1 MRTGSR
7 ALLRAIVFFALLPC
21 AATASQAERPTS
33 LAWIYAEA
41 NTGSSSGG
49 HIALLVRDTVY
60 HVQQW
65 PDGLYQIERQ
75 DWPTFRYL
83 YAGLGNRTLALAHLD
98 VADAD
103 VERAHAHLARAY
115 VAQQAER
122 RQRERLALDRDWV
135 AAWRAEREPP
145 PLAGAGLLAP
155 DGAPDPHALALRAAV
170 EERFGPDF
178 LPAEIA
184 RLAAY
189 ARALPVAPVRGV
201 ELRETLLLAETLR
214 ALEGAWPI
222 AAEAMLPN
230 EGFLAEPLAAEE
242 VAGAERHAGAQ
253 RDAALELLASRRP
266 DRGHALAIAAARHQA
281 LRRSAE
287 RGVAVLL
294 DPYAGLERPGAADA
308 AGPATWT
315 QRAGEMAAVLRHGR
329 PIVLGAKSFDE
340 AQYHL
345 LELGAGVYREY
356 ARGAAGGPV
365 RKLPR
370 SAIPSAA
377 RSVAF
382 RPDAGPSALTA
393 AERDA
398 NEALAAQDRRLA
410 ALYPYGV
417 IRRNCVT
424 EIVRLLN
431 DAYDGEA
438 ARALGAELEPGGGFD
453 FVPFAFFDSVTSR
466 LRVAEVEIVP
476 SHRERELARVL
487 AEDPGLPRR
496 LGESITFASSIYTPR
511 RRDGSFLFFTDDVF
525 WRRPLLGLANLGF
538 AAGSGLLGV
547 AAAPFDGASRARA
560 AGSGLWYSVPELFFF
575 NIRKGT
581 FEYVPGAAPAD

>member
-1 MRTGSR
+1 MLRTIFWG
-7 ALLRAIVFFALLPC
+7 ALLSC
-21 AATASQAERPTS
+21 AALAARAAPPAS

-49 HIALLVRDTVY
+49 HVALLVRDTVY

-65 PDGLYQIERQ
+65 PDGLYRLERQ

-98 VADAD
+98 VAEAD
-103 VERAHAHLARAY
+103 VERAHDHLARAY

-135 AAWRAEREPP
+135 AAWRAGRAPP

-155 DGAPDPHALALRAAV
+155 EDAPDPHALALRAAV
-170 EERFGPDF
+170 QERFGPDF

-184 RLAAY
+184 RQDAH
-189 ARALPVAPVRGV
+189 ARALPVEPARGI

-214 ALEGAWPI
+214 ALEEAWPI
-222 AAEAMLPN
+222 AAQATLPN
-230 EGFLAEPLAAEE
+230 EGFLAEPLGPEE
-242 VAGAERHAGAQ
+242 IAGASRHALAQ
-253 RDAALELLASRRP
+253 RDAVLALLASRRP

-281 LRRSAE
+281 LQRSAE

-294 DPYAGLERPGAADA
+294 DPYAGLERPGAEDA

-315 QRAGEMAAVLRHGR
+315 QRAGEMADVLRRGR

-370 SAIPSAA
+370 SAIPAAA
-377 RSVAF
+377 RGVDF
-382 RPDAGPSALTA
+382 RPEAGAAALAA

-398 NEALAAQDRRLA
+398 DEALAAQDRRLA

-431 DAYDGEA
+431 DAFEGEA
-438 ARALGAELEPGGGFD
+438 ARALGAELEPGAGFD
-453 FVPFAFFDSVTSR
+453 FVPFAFFRSVTSR
-466 LRVAEVEIVP
+466 LRVAEIEIVP
-476 SHRERELARVL
+476 SHRERELARLL
-487 AEDPGLPRR
+487 AEDPRLPRR
-496 LGESITFASSIYTPR
+496 LGESITFSSSIYTPR
-511 RRDGSFLFFTDDVF
+511 LRDGSFLFFTDDLF

-538 AAGSGLLGV
+538 AAGSGVVGV
-547 AAAPFDGASRARA
+547 AAAPFDGARRARA

-581 FEYVPGAAPAD
+581 FEWVPSPAADGDVH

>member
-1 MRTGSR
+1 MLRAVFWN
-7 ALLRAIVFFALLPC
+7 ALLGC
-21 AATASQAERPTS
+21 AALAAHAQPAPS

-49 HIALLVRDTVY
+49 HVALLVRDTVY

-65 PDGLYQIERQ
+65 PDGLYRLERQ

-98 VADAD
+98 VAEAD
-103 VERAHAHLARAY
+103 VERAHDHLARAY
-115 VAQQAER
+115 VAQQAQR
-122 RQRERLALDRDWV
+122 RQRERLALDRDWL
-135 AAWRAEREPP
+135 AAWRAGRAPP

-155 DGAPDPHALALRAAV
+155 GGAPDPHALALRAAV
-170 EERFGPDF
+170 QERFGADF

-184 RLAAY
+184 RQDAH
-189 ARALPVAPVRGV
+189 ARALPVEPARGI

-214 ALEGAWPI
+214 ALEEAWPI
-222 AAEAMLPN
+222 AAQATLPS
-230 EGFLAEPLAAEE
+230 EGFLAEPLAPEE
-242 VAGAERHAGAQ
+242 SAGANRHADAQ
-253 RDAALELLASRRP
+253 RDAVLALLASRRP
-266 DRGHALAIAAARHQA
+266 DRGLALAIAAARHQA

-294 DPYAGLERPGAADA
+294 DPYAGLVRPDAADA

-315 QRAGEMAAVLRHGR
+315 RRADEMAAVLRGGR
-329 PIVLGAKSFDE
+329 AIVLGAKSFDE

-356 ARGAAGGPV
+356 ALGAAGEPV

-370 SAIPSAA
+370 NALPSAA

-382 RPDAGPSALTA
+382 RPDADAAVLAA

-398 NEALAAQDRRLA
+398 DEALAAQDRRLA

-417 IRRNCVT
+417 VRRNCVT

-431 DAYDGEA
+431 EAFAGEA
-438 ARALGAELEPGGGFD
+438 ARALGAELEPGAGFD
-453 FVPFAFFDSVTSR
+453 FVPFAFFRSVTNR
-466 LRVAEVEIVP
+466 LRVAQIEIVP

-487 AEDPGLPRR
+487 AEDPRLPRR
-496 LGESITFASSIYTPR
+496 LGESITWSSSIYTPR
-511 RRDGSFLFFTDDVF
+511 LRDGTFLFFTDDVLL
-525 WRRPLLGLANLGF
+525 RRPLLGLGNLGY
-538 AAGSGLLGV
+538 AAGSSVLGLV
-547 AAAPFDGASRARA
+547 AAPFDGAAHLRA
-560 AGSGLWYSVPELFFF
+560 AGSGVWYSVPELFFF

-581 FEYVPGAAPAD
+581 FEWVPSDPTAATDGDVD

>member
-1 MRTGSR
+1 M
-7 ALLRAIVFFALLPC
+7 LRAIFWGALLSC
-21 AATASQAERPTS
+21 AALAARAEPPAS

-60 HVQQW
+60 HIQQW
-65 PDGLYQIERQ
+65 PDGLYRLERQ

-98 VADAD
+98 VAEAD
-103 VERAHAHLARAY
+103 VERAHDHLARAY

-135 AAWRAEREPP
+135 AAWRAGRAPP

-155 DGAPDPHALALRAAV
+155 EDAPDPHALALRAAV
-170 EERFGPDF
+170 QARFGPDF

-184 RLAAY
+184 RLDAQAH
-189 ARALPVAPVRGV
+189 ALPVEPARGI

-214 ALEGAWPI
+214 ALAGAWPI
-222 AAEAMLPN
+222 AAQATLPS
-230 EGFLAEPLAAEE
+230 EGFLAEPLAPEE
-242 VAGAERHAGAQ
+242 IAGASRHAHAQ
-253 RDAALELLASRRP
+253 RDAVLELLASRRP

-294 DPYAGLERPGAADA
+294 DPYAGLERPGAEDA

-315 QRAGEMAAVLRHGR
+315 QRAAEMAAVLRGGR

-356 ARGAAGGPV
+356 LRGAAGGPV

-370 SAIPSAA
+370 SAIPAAA
-377 RSVAF
+377 RGVDF
-382 RPDAGPSALTA
+382 RPEADAAALAA

-431 DAYDGEA
+431 DAFEGEA
-438 ARALGAELEPGGGFD
+438 ARALGAELEPGTGFD
-453 FVPFAFFDSVTSR
+453 FVPFAFFRSVTSR
-466 LRVAEVEIVP
+466 LRVAEIEIVP
-476 SHRERELARVL
+476 SHRERELARLL
-487 AEDPGLPRR
+487 AEDPRLPRR
-496 LGESITFASSIYTPR
+496 LGESITFSSSIYTPR
-511 RRDGSFLFFTDDVF
+511 LRDGSFLFFTDDLF

-538 AAGSGLLGV
+538 AAGSGVVGV
-547 AAAPFDGASRARA
+547 AAAPFDGARRARA

-581 FEYVPGAAPAD
+581 FEWVPSAAADGDVH